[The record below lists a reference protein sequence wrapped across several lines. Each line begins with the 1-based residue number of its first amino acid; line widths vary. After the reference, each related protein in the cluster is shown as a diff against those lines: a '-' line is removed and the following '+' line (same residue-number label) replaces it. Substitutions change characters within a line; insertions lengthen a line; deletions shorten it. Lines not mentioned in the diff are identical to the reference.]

1 MSKKQIEMGPLL
13 AVSLERQHDMPT
25 LVMTKDFTQSPAQI
39 WLALTSKEALEQW
52 SPLLA
57 SRNLDQCG
65 QVDITINGEQG
76 GETTQEQVIVT
87 TPNIALVHTWGGDLL
102 HWQLESNG
110 NGTSLA
116 LRHSVD
122 GDWLIKVAA
131 GWHICLAVME
141 RYLEGN
147 PVGAI
152 VGEEAKQYGWQQLHD
167 RYAQRLQSM
176 KGRFTVQDENLDP
189 IG

>member
-25 LVMTKDFTQSPAQI
+25 LVMTKNFTQSPAQI
-39 WLALTSKEALEQW
+39 WLALTSKDALEQW

-76 GETTQEQVIVT
+76 GETTQEQVIVA

-102 HWQLESNG
+102 HWQLDSQG
-110 NGTSLA
+110 TGTSLA
-116 LRHSVD
+116 LRHSVE

-176 KGRFTVQDENLDP
+176 KGNFGGQGSEDP
-189 IG
+189 IS

>member
-13 AVSLERQHDMPT
+13 AVSLERQHNMPT

-39 WLALTSKEALEQW
+39 WHALTSKEALEKW

-76 GETTQEQVIVT
+76 GETTQEQVIVA

-102 HWQLESNG
+102 HWQLDSQG
-110 NGTSLA
+110 TGTSLA
-116 LRHSVD
+116 LRHSVE

-141 RYLEGN
+141 RYLEGH
-147 PVGAI
+147 PVGPI

-176 KGRFTVQDENLDP
+176 QRNLGAQGSEDP
-189 IG
+189 IS